1 MKSKLKLK
9 SIAWIDNGLSMLR
22 LQVSNG
28 CKIKNKIIIFFT
40 VQMILMSMIS

>member
-9 SIAWIDNGLSMLR
+9 SIAWIDKGVSILR

-28 CKIKNKIIIFFT
+28 CKIKNKKIIFLT